1 MLRGLRSGRLLAGLV
16 LMLVV
21 ANGLGAAGGQSSY
34 TFTTYAGVIGYYGAL
49 DGTGTNAAFN
59 FPNDLALDRNGNLF
73 VADTG
78 NSTIR
83 KIAPGGVVTTV
94 AGSPGVAGYADG
106 QGTAAR
112 FNGPR
117 GLTVDAG
124 GNLYVADS
132 GNHVIRKV
140 APDGTVT
147 TLAGKAGTTGSL
159 DGTGTAATFNQP
171 LAVKADANGN
181 VLVSDFQNFT
191 IRKITPAGVVTTVA
205 GKAGSAANWL
215 DGTGS
220 AARFAGPAGL
230 AFDSA
235 GNLYIADS
243 HSYVI
248 RKMTPDGVVTTVAGT
263 GGVPGSSDVSPTKFN
278 QLYGVA
284 VDSAGNVYV
293 ADTVNETIRMVATNG
308 TVTTLAG
315 TTGVKG
321 TTGGAGGST
330 LFYDPIGIVVAPDGT
345 LYIADANNHAI
356 RQGSP
361 SSAPVISTPPAALTL
376 AAGTKG
382 ILTVTAAGANLAYQ
396 WKRNGADLPGA
407 TSPYYVIGSA
417 GAGDAGDYTV
427 AVSNSFGT
435 ALSSAATVTVVATTD
450 VGRLLNLSVRTNA
463 GTGAETLIVGVVVG
477 GTGTAGTKATL
488 IRAVGP
494 RLGDY
499 GVTGVLADP
508 RMEFIDQGGTVL
520 ATNDD
525 WGGDAQVAAVGASVG
540 AFPLGSSTSKDA
552 ALYNPAVASGPYSV
566 KILGAGGSTG
576 IALAEIY
583 DATPSGSFAAAT
595 PRLINVSARTGAG
608 TGSATLI
615 AGFVVGG
622 STARTVLIRG
632 VGPRLADYGVP
643 GALADPQLQL
653 YRAVGSDSVLVAAN
667 DDWGAATNAAV
678 VATTAAQVGAF
689 ALNAGSKDA
698 VLLLTL
704 PPGVYSAQ
712 VSGVNGVAGIAL
724 VEVYEVP

>member
-1 MLRGLRSGRLLAGLV
+1 MGLTLGVTARLP
-16 LMLVV
+16 
-21 ANGLGAAGGQSSY
+21 AAGVSSSY
-34 TFTTYAGVIGYYGAL
+34 YFTTYAGVIGYYGTM
-49 DGTGTNAAFN
+49 DGVGTGAAFN
-59 FPNDLALDRNGNLF
+59 FPNDVALDQSGNLY

-78 NSTIR
+78 NSSIR
-83 KIAPGGVVTTV
+83 KIAPGGVVTTL
-94 AGSPGVAGYADG
+94 AGAPGMAGYADG

-112 FNGPR
+112 FNAPR
-117 GLTVDAG
+117 GLTVDG
-124 GNLYVADS
+124 SGVVYVADY

-140 APDGTVT
+140 TPDGTVT

-159 DGTGTAATFNQP
+159 DGNGTAATFNQP
-171 LAVKADANGN
+171 IAVKVDSSGN
-181 VLVSDFQNFT
+181 LLVSDFQNFT
-191 IRKITPAGVVTTVA
+191 IRKVTPAGVVTTVA
-205 GKAGSAANWL
+205 GKAGSPANWV
-215 DGTGS
+215 DGTGP

-243 HSYVI
+243 HNYVV

-263 GGVPGSSDVSPTKFN
+263 AANPGTDDGTPGKFN
-278 QLYGVA
+278 QCYGVA
-284 VDSAGNVYV
+284 VDSAGNIYV
-293 ADTVNETIRMVATNG
+293 ADTANETIRMVAPNG
-308 TVTTLAG
+308 SVTTLGG
-315 TTGVKG
+315 TPGVKG
-321 TTGGAGGST
+321 VASGAGSST
-330 LFYDPIGIVVAPDGT
+330 LFYDPIGLAVAADGT
-345 LYIADANNHAI
+345 LYIADANNSAI
-356 RQGSP
+356 RRA
-361 SSAPVISTPPAALTL
+361 SAASVPVISTPPASLTL

-382 ILTVTAAGANLAYQ
+382 ILTVTATGAGLAYQ
-396 WKRNGADLPGA
+396 WKRNGADLSGA
-407 TSPYYVIGSA
+407 TSPYYVITSA
-417 GAGDAGDYTV
+417 GAGDAGTYTV
-427 AVSNSFGT
+427 AVTNTFGT
-435 ALSSAATVTVVATTD
+435 TLSPAATVAVVSTTD

-477 GTGTAGTKATL
+477 GTGTTGTKATL

-499 GVTGVLADP
+499 GVTGFLADP
-508 RMEFIDQGGTVL
+508 RMEFIDTNGTVL

-525 WGGDAQVAAVGASVG
+525 WGGDAQVAAVGAAVG
-540 AFPLGSSTSKDA
+540 AFPLGSNTSKDA

-583 DATPSGSFAAAT
+583 DATPGASFAATT

-615 AGFVVGG
+615 AGFVIGG

-653 YRAVGSDSVLVAAN
+653 YQSVGGNSTLVAAN
-667 DDWGAATNAAV
+667 DDWGVASNAAI
-678 VATTAAQVGAF
+678 VAATAAQVGAF

-698 VLLLTL
+698 VLLVTL

-712 VSGVNGVAGIAL
+712 VSGVNGVSGIAL
-724 VEVYEVP
+724 AEVYEVP